1 MPRLPV
7 RTLVF
12 LVVAG
17 SLACQ
22 KDQGPAENGP
32 RRVVVR
38 GEGGAEPPS
47 VTARGSEVGPQ
58 GAAPE
63 IVILPEEKP
72 ERSTRVIQRV
82 VTEAP
87 PEAPAESG
95 AEGDMTGAGAVLPA
109 PRPGG
114 SESVILPAGET
125 RIFASAQTTISTDAS
140 HVGDPVSATIT
151 EPVVVEGEVVI
162 PENSQ
167 AQGQVAG
174 IDRGEYPTREPS
186 IDIVFD
192 RVETPDG
199 RVIPVE
205 ARTQGRVGTVIQHPR
220 GDHDR
225 MRNILLGAGVG
236 AAAGGAMGGKRG
248 AILGGIAGAAAGAG
262 AGHGGVDSCAEMRP
276 GDPLI
281 LILGRDAVVR
291 RGPVIMNWA
300 GR

>member
-1 MPRLPV
+1 MRARSL
-7 RTLVF
+7 LF
-12 LVVAG
+12 LALAAG
-17 SLACQ
+17 FACQ
-22 KDQGPAENGP
+22 RADSDENAP

-38 GEGGAEPPS
+38 GDGAAQPPS
-47 VTARGSEVGPQ
+47 ATARGMDAGPD

-63 IVILPEEKP
+63 IVILPEENP
-72 ERSTRVIQRV
+72 QRSTRVIRRV
-82 VTEAP
+82 VPEAP

-95 AEGDMTGAGAVLPA
+95 TDGDMTGAGAVLPA
-109 PRPGG
+109 PQPGG

-125 RIFASAQTTISTDAS
+125 RIFASARTTISTDAS
-140 HVGDPVSATIT
+140 HVGDPVSATIS
-151 EPVVVEGEVVI
+151 EPIVVDGEVVI

-167 AQGQVAG
+167 VQGRVSG
-174 IDRGEYPTREPS
+174 IDRGEYPTRRPS
-186 IDIVFD
+186 IEIVFD

-199 RVIPVE
+199 RVIPVD
-205 ARTQGRVGTVIQHPR
+205 ARTTGEVGTVTQHPR

-225 MRNILLGAGVG
+225 MRNILLGAGIG
-236 AAAGGAMGGKRG
+236 AAAGGATGGKRG
-248 AILGGIAGAAAGAG
+248 AILGGIAGAAMGAG
-262 AGHGGVDSCAEMRP
+262 AGHGGVDWCGEMRP

>member
-1 MPRLPV
+1 MRA
-7 RTLVF
+7 RSIVF
-12 LVVAG
+12 VILAAA
-17 SLACQ
+17 LACQ
-22 KDQGPAENGP
+22 REGSSEDA
-32 RRVVVR
+32 RHRVVVR
-38 GEGGAEPPS
+38 GDRTAEPPGALA
-47 VTARGSEVGPQ
+47 ARGTDVGPG

-63 IVILPEEKP
+63 IVILPDQNP
-72 ERSTRVIQRV
+72 QRSTRVIQRV

-87 PEAPAESG
+87 PEAPSESG
-95 AEGDMTGAGAVLPA
+95 EDGDMTGAGAVLPA

-114 SESVILPAGET
+114 EESVILPAGET

-140 HVGDPVSATIT
+140 QVGDPVSATIT
-151 EPVVVEGEVVI
+151 EPIVVDGEVVI

-167 AQGQVAG
+167 VQGQVAG
-174 IDRGEYPTREPS
+174 IDRGEYPTRQPS

-205 ARTQGRVGTVIQHPR
+205 ARTQGEVGTVVQHPT

-262 AGHGGVDSCAEMRP
+262 AGHGGVDWCGEMRP

-291 RGPVIMNWA
+291 RGPVIMNWV